1 MPQDRPIELDE
12 LILKEIDGV
21 ITDQEFAELSE
32 CLRRDPESLDYYLDF
47 MTLCA
52 GILKPGEVTLCDN
65 ACCSVY
71 SAEEIGQSALW
82 MALAENERT
91 AEAIHLEKAE
101 PLPSLNTPLEIAAR
115 RQNVSRVA
123 LYTAIV
129 STAALLLM
137 IAFVVTHPRQS
148 RDAVATLTGS
158 SQAVWSETPGLSKD
172 NNRLYTHSTLNL
184 LEGFAEIT
192 FDNQARIIL
201 QSPTRIDIEDYNQ
214 IYLSSGKLSAVI
226 PPSAVGFVVRTAAA
240 TVVDYGTEFGVTAD
254 AAGHTEAHV
263 FEGRVELRSG
273 SDPIR
278 FAGLMKLTKGL
289 AGRVSETGQLMPE
302 VMPAQP
308 SSYVR
313 HLPAKPTFG
322 QPGKRLDLADIV
334 GGGNGFG
341 TGQECVGIEPISG
354 KIVKDLLL
362 VNRKLGRSQYF
373 PVPEN
378 PFIDGV
384 FVPFGG
390 DAPQIVTSQGHLF
403 DQCPATDGRYWIEI
417 TNKPVASIG
426 GNAGEEA
433 LDLHLVRLGGIQ
445 FGVPMHPGIM
455 MHSNTGITFDL
466 DAIRASIP
474 GVRIRRFT
482 ALCGMSDTVIQQNVK
497 ADMWVLIDGQKRRQE
512 HLIYN
517 QTSHY
522 TNIEVDI
529 DDHDRFLTLVS
540 TDGGDSNGGDWTFF
554 GDPAL
559 ELEPVWQQRP

>member
-1 MPQDRPIELDE
+1 MPLDKHIELDE

-21 ITDQEFAELSE
+21 ITEQEFAVLCD
-32 CLRRDPESLDYYLDF
+32 CLRRDPEALNYYLDF
-47 MTLCA
+47 VTLCA
-52 GILKPGEVTLCDN
+52 GILKPGEVTLCEES
-65 ACCSVY
+65 CCSID
-71 SAEEIGQSALW
+71 EIGQSALW

-101 PLPSLNTPLEIAAR
+101 PLPALDTPLLVSTR

-123 LYTAIV
+123 LYTAIF
-129 STAALLLM
+129 STAALLMM

-158 SQAVWSETPGLSKD
+158 SQAVWNETAGLSKD

-192 FDNQARIIL
+192 FDNQAKIIL
-201 QSPTRIDIEDYNQ
+201 QSPAQIDIEDYNQ
-214 IYLSSGKLSAVI
+214 IFLYSGKLSAVV
-226 PPSAVGFVVRTAAA
+226 PPSAVGFVVRTSAA

-289 AGRVSETGQLMPE
+289 AGRVSEAGQLSSE
-302 VMPAQP
+302 VMQAQP

-313 HLPAKPTFG
+313 RLPAKPTFG
-322 QPGKRLDLADIV
+322 QPGKRIYLADIV

-341 TGQECVGIEPISG
+341 TGRECVGIEPISG
-354 KIVKDLLL
+354 KVLKDLML
-362 VNRKLGRSQYF
+362 VNRKLGYSHYF
-373 PVPEN
+373 PVSEN

-390 DAPQIVTSQGHLF
+390 NAPQIVTSQGHTF
-403 DQCPATDGRYWIEI
+403 DQCPVTDGCYWIEI
-417 TNKPVASIG
+417 TNNPIASIS
-426 GNAGEEA
+426 GNAGGEA
-433 LDLHLVRLGGIQ
+433 LDVHLVRLGGIQ
-445 FGVPMHPGIM
+445 FGMPLHPAIM

-466 DAIRASIP
+466 DALRASIP
-474 GVRIRRFT
+474 GVGIRRFT
-482 ALCGMSDTVIQQNVK
+482 SICGMSDTVIQQNVQS
-497 ADMWVLIDGQKRRQE
+497 DMWVLVDGQKR
-512 HLIYN
+512 HGAHFVYN

-522 TNIEVDI
+522 IYLDVEI
-529 DDHDRFLTLVS
+529 HEQDRFLTLVS
-540 TDGGDSNGGDWTFF
+540 TDGGDGNGGDWTFF

-559 ELEPVWQQRP
+559 ELESSVPQQ

>member
-1 MPQDRPIELDE
+1 MSLDRPIELDE

-21 ITDQEFAELSE
+21 ITDQEFAELSD
-32 CLRRDPESLDYYLDF
+32 CLRRDPEALNYYLDF

-52 GILKPGEVTLCDN
+52 GILKPGEVTLCEDS
-65 ACCSVY
+65 CCSI
-71 SAEEIGQSALW
+71 EEIGQSALW

-91 AEAIHLEKAE
+91 AEAIHLEKAA
-101 PLPSLNTPLEIAAR
+101 PLPAMDTRLVSTR

-148 RDAVATLTGS
+148 RDAVAALTGS
-158 SQAVWSETPGLSKD
+158 SQAVWSETSGLSKD

-192 FDNQARIIL
+192 FDNQAKIIL
-201 QSPTRIDIEDYNQ
+201 QSPAQIDIEDYNQ
-214 IYLSSGKLSAVI
+214 IFLYSGKLSAVV
-226 PPSAVGFVVRTAAA
+226 PKSAIGFVVRTAAA

-263 FEGRVELRSG
+263 FDGKVELRSG

-289 AGRVSETGQLMPE
+289 AGRVSDTGQLSSEAMQ
-302 VMPAQP
+302 AQP

-313 HLPAKPTFG
+313 RLPAKPTFG
-322 QPGKRLDLADIV
+322 QPGKRMDLADLV

-341 TGQECVGIEPISG
+341 TGRGCVGIEPISG
-354 KIVKDLLL
+354 KVLEELML
-362 VNRKLGRSQYF
+362 VNRRLGHAHYF

-390 DAPQIVTSQGHLF
+390 DTPQVVTSQGHTF
-403 DQCPATDGRYWIEI
+403 DQCPATDGYYWIEI
-417 TNKPVASIG
+417 TNNPIASIS
-426 GNAGEEA
+426 GNAGGEA
-433 LDLHLVRLGGIQ
+433 LDVHLVRLGGIQ

-482 ALCGMSDTVIQQNVK
+482 SMCGMSDTVIQQNVQ
-497 ADMWVLIDGQKRRQE
+497 ADMWVLVDGQKRQGE
-512 HLIYN
+512 HFVYN
-517 QTSHY
+517 QTSHFAY
-522 TNIEVDI
+522 I
-529 DDHDRFLTLVS
+529 DVEIHDQDRFLTLMS
-540 TDGGDSNGGDWTFF
+540 TDGGDGNGGDWTFF

-559 ELEPVWQQRP
+559 ELESSVSWQ

>member
-1 MPQDRPIELDE
+1 MSLDRHIELDE

-21 ITDQEFAELSE
+21 ITDQEFAELSD
-32 CLRRDPESLDYYLDF
+32 CLRRDPEALNYYLDF

-52 GILKPGEVTLCDN
+52 GILKPGEVTLCEDS
-65 ACCSVY
+65 CCSI
-71 SAEEIGQSALW
+71 EEIGQSALW

-91 AEAIHLEKAE
+91 AEAIHLEKAV
-101 PLPSLNTPLEIAAR
+101 PLPEMDTRLVSTR

-123 LYTAIV
+123 LYTAII
-129 STAALLLM
+129 STAALLMM

-158 SQAVWSETPGLSKD
+158 SQAVWSETAGLSKD

-192 FDNQARIIL
+192 FDNQAKIIL
-201 QSPTRIDIEDYNQ
+201 QSPAQIDIEDYNQ
-214 IYLSSGKLSAVI
+214 IFLYSGKLSAVV
-226 PPSAVGFVVRTAAA
+226 PKSAIGFVVRTAAA

-263 FEGRVELRSG
+263 FDGKVELRSG

-289 AGRVSETGQLMPE
+289 AGRVSETGQLSSEAMQ
-302 VMPAQP
+302 AQP

-313 HLPAKPTFG
+313 RLPAKPTFG
-322 QPGKRLDLADIV
+322 QPGKRMDLADLV

-341 TGQECVGIEPISG
+341 TGRECVGIEPISG
-354 KIVKDLLL
+354 KVLKELML
-362 VNRKLGRSQYF
+362 VNRRLGHSHYF
-373 PVPEN
+373 PVPEI

-390 DAPQIVTSQGHLF
+390 DTPQVVTSQGHTF
-403 DQCPATDGRYWIEI
+403 DQCPATDGCYWIEI
-417 TNKPVASIG
+417 TNNPIASIS
-426 GNAGEEA
+426 GNAGGEA
-433 LDLHLVRLGGIQ
+433 LDVHLVRLGGIQ

-482 ALCGMSDTVIQQNVK
+482 SMCGMSDTVIQQNVQ
-497 ADMWVLIDGQKRRQE
+497 ADMWVLVDGQKRQGE
-512 HLIYN
+512 HFVYN
-517 QTSHY
+517 RTSHFAY
-522 TNIEVDI
+522 I
-529 DDHDRFLTLVS
+529 DVEIHNQDRFLTLMS
-540 TDGGDSNGGDWTFF
+540 TDGGDGNGGDWTFF

-559 ELEPVWQQRP
+559 ELESSVSQQ

>member
-1 MPQDRPIELDE
+1 MPLDKHIELDE

-21 ITDQEFAELSE
+21 ITEQEFAVLSD
-32 CLRRDPESLDYYLDF
+32 CLRRDPEALNYYLDF
-47 MTLCA
+47 VTLCA
-52 GILKPGEVTLCDN
+52 GILKPGEVTLCEES
-65 ACCSVY
+65 CCSID
-71 SAEEIGQSALW
+71 EIGQSALW

-101 PLPSLNTPLEIAAR
+101 PLPALDTPLLVSTR

-123 LYTAIV
+123 LYTAIF
-129 STAALLLM
+129 STAALLMM

-158 SQAVWSETPGLSKD
+158 SQAVWNETAGLSKD

-192 FDNQARIIL
+192 FDNQAKIIL
-201 QSPTRIDIEDYNQ
+201 QSPAQIDIEDYNQ
-214 IYLSSGKLSAVI
+214 IFLYSGKLSAVV
-226 PPSAVGFVVRTAAA
+226 PPSAVGFVVRTSAA

-289 AGRVSETGQLMPE
+289 AGRVSETGQLSSE
-302 VMPAQP
+302 VMQAQP

-313 HLPAKPTFG
+313 RLPAKPTFG
-322 QPGKRLDLADIV
+322 QPGKRIDLADIV

-341 TGQECVGIEPISG
+341 TGRECVGIEPISG
-354 KIVKDLLL
+354 KVLKDLML
-362 VNRKLGRSQYF
+362 VNRKLGYSHYF
-373 PVPEN
+373 PVSEN

-390 DAPQIVTSQGHLF
+390 NAPQIVTSQGHTF
-403 DQCPATDGRYWIEI
+403 DQCPVTDGCYWIEI
-417 TNKPVASIG
+417 TNNPIASIS
-426 GNAGEEA
+426 GNAGGEA
-433 LDLHLVRLGGIQ
+433 LDVHLVRLGGIQ
-445 FGVPMHPGIM
+445 FGMPLHPAIM

-466 DAIRASIP
+466 DALRASIP
-474 GVRIRRFT
+474 GVGIRRFT
-482 ALCGMSDTVIQQNVK
+482 SICGMSDTVIQQNVQS
-497 ADMWVLIDGQKRRQE
+497 DMWILVDGQKR
-512 HLIYN
+512 HGAHFVYN

-522 TNIEVDI
+522 IYLDVEI
-529 DDHDRFLTLVS
+529 HEQDRFLTLVS
-540 TDGGDSNGGDWTFF
+540 TDGGDGNGGDWTFF

-559 ELEPVWQQRP
+559 ELESSVPQQ

>member
-1 MPQDRPIELDE
+1 MSLDRHIELDE

-21 ITDQEFAELSE
+21 ITDQEFAELSD
-32 CLRRDPESLDYYLDF
+32 CLRRDPEALNYYLDF

-52 GILKPGEVTLCDN
+52 GILKPGEVTLCDDS
-65 ACCSVY
+65 CCSI
-71 SAEEIGQSALW
+71 EEIGQSALW

-91 AEAIHLEKAE
+91 AEAIHLEKAV
-101 PLPSLNTPLEIAAR
+101 PLPEMNTRLVSTR

-123 LYTAIV
+123 LYTAII

-158 SQAVWSETPGLSKD
+158 SQAVWSETAGLSKD

-192 FDNQARIIL
+192 FDNQAKIIL
-201 QSPTRIDIEDYNQ
+201 QSPAQIDIEDYNQ
-214 IYLSSGKLSAVI
+214 IFLYSGKLSAVV
-226 PPSAVGFVVRTAAA
+226 PKSAIGFVVRTAAA

-263 FEGRVELRSG
+263 FDGKVELRSG

-289 AGRVSETGQLMPE
+289 AGRVSETGQLSSEAMQ
-302 VMPAQP
+302 AQP

-313 HLPAKPTFG
+313 RLPAKPTFG
-322 QPGKRLDLADIV
+322 QPGKRMDLADLV

-341 TGQECVGIEPISG
+341 TGRECVGIEPISG
-354 KIVKDLLL
+354 KVLKELML
-362 VNRKLGRSQYF
+362 VNRKLGYSHYF
-373 PVPEN
+373 PVPEI

-390 DAPQIVTSQGHLF
+390 DTPQVVTSQGHTF
-403 DQCPATDGRYWIEI
+403 DQCPATDGCYWIEI
-417 TNKPVASIG
+417 TNNPIASIS
-426 GNAGEEA
+426 GNAGGEA
-433 LDLHLVRLGGIQ
+433 LDVHLVRLGGIQ

-482 ALCGMSDTVIQQNVK
+482 SMCGMSDTVIQQNVQ
-497 ADMWVLIDGQKRRQE
+497 ADMWVLVDGQKRQGE
-512 HLIYN
+512 HFVYN
-517 QTSHY
+517 RTSHFAY
-522 TNIEVDI
+522 I
-529 DDHDRFLTLVS
+529 DVEIHDQDRFLTLMS
-540 TDGGDSNGGDWTFF
+540 TDGGDGNGGDWTFF

-559 ELEPVWQQRP
+559 ELESSVSQQ